1 MSHILI
7 ADDDETIR
15 HSLQGGLEQAR
26 HSIALAA
33 DGVEALE
40 RIGERWP
47 DLIVLD
53 IMMPRKD
60 GFEVLKELKAQ
71 PHTASI
77 PLVLLVARTA
87 DPTLLEDCYWPPGN
101 YYVTKPFLPT
111 ALASQLIL
119 LLQDNEFATSSGR
132 LLEKLSSAS
141 TRRSS
146 NLRTG

>member
-1 MSHILI
+1 VSHILI

-15 HSLQGGLEQAR
+15 HSLQEGLEQAG
-26 HSIALAA
+26 HSITLAA

-53 IMMPRKD
+53 VMMPRKD

-87 DPTLLEDCYWPPGN
+87 DPTLLEDCCWPPGN
-101 YYVTKPFLPT
+101 YYVTKPFKPA
-111 ALASQLIL
+111 ALASLLNQ
-119 LLQDNEFATSSGR
+119 LLQGNVPKAPLDRVLQGLSPSG
-132 LLEKLSSAS
+132 
-141 TRRSS
+141 
-146 NLRTG
+146 